1 MNRCRLLS
9 AFAALALAFAGSA
22 TARAQTAT
30 PAPAPAPSAMP
41 DKMAAPA
48 PDAMAGM
55 HAPPNILSVETDNI
69 KAYSTTPYDKVAAE
83 YVPVAAKAKLPGIF
97 IAMESLSGAPR
108 AQYLFTYDSFAD
120 MQSTEDFVIK
130 DAALTAQ
137 FAALDASE
145 APYVTEV
152 HNVIW
157 HYRDDLSNNA
167 AAADVP
173 HCRFWETI
181 TFHIKPGHDEQFE
194 ALMKIVQA
202 TYLKIGANIP
212 WATFESEMGATDT
225 YNIFVPMK
233 SLKEEDEG
241 LVRDKTFMDALGED
255 GMHHMDDVAR
265 DAYASVEDTLWE
277 VNPKTS
283 YVPKEWIAANPDFW
297 APKSAAPMAKG
308 TMAKPSMKPA
318 PKPPAQ

>member
-1 MNRCRLLS
+1 MNRCRLFS
-9 AFAALALAFAGSA
+9 AFAALSLAFAASA
-22 TARAQTAT
+22 TVRAQMTA
-30 PAPAPAPSAMP
+30 PAPSPAPSAM
-41 DKMAAPA
+41 
-48 PDAMAGM
+48 AGM
-55 HAPPNILSVETDNI
+55 SAPPNILSVEIDDI
-69 KAYSTTPYDKVAAE
+69 KPYSTTPYDKVAAE
-83 YVPVAAKAKLPGIF
+83 YIPVAAKAKLPGMF
-97 IAMESLSGAPR
+97 IAMESLSGEPR
-108 AQYLFTYDSFAD
+108 AAYLFLYNSFAD
-120 MQSTEDFVIK
+120 MQSTEDLVIK

-152 HNVIW
+152 HNTIW

-181 TFHIKPGHDEQFE
+181 TFHIKPGHDQQFE
-194 ALMKIVQA
+194 DLMKIVQA
-202 TYLKIGANIP
+202 TYLKIGANIS

-225 YNIFVPMK
+225 YEIFVPMK

-241 LVRDKTFMDALGED
+241 LVRDKAFMAALGDD
-255 GMHHMDDVAR
+255 GMHHMD

-277 VNPKTS
+277 VNPKSS

-297 APKSAAPMAKG
+297 APKSAMPAAKG
-308 TMAKPSMKPA
+308 MTGMPAMKPA

>member
-1 MNRCRLLS
+1 MNRCRFLS
-9 AFAALALAFAGSA
+9 ALAAISLAFAASA
-22 TARAQTAT
+22 TVHAQTA
-30 PAPAPAPSAMP
+30 APAPSPAP
-41 DKMAAPA
+41 SSAPAAA

-55 HAPPNILSVETDNI
+55 HAPPNILMVETDNI
-69 KAYSTTPYDKVAAE
+69 KAYSTTPYDKVAAD
-83 YVPVAAKAKLPGIF
+83 YITVAKKANLPGIV
-97 IAMESLSGAPR
+97 IAMEAMSGANR
-108 AQYLFTYDSFAD
+108 AQYLFTYDSFEQ
-120 MQSTEDFVIK
+120 MQTYEDIGMK
-130 DAALTAQ
+130 DATATAA
-137 FAALDASE
+137 FAHLDSLE

-173 HCRFWETI
+173 HCRYWETI
-181 TFHIKPGHDEQFE
+181 TFHIKPGHDQQFE
-194 ALMKIVQA
+194 DLMKIVQA
-202 TYLKIGANIP
+202 TYLKIGANIS

-225 YNIFVPMK
+225 YNVFIPMK

-241 LVRDKTFMDALGED
+241 LTRDKAFMAALGAD
-255 GMHHMDDVAR
+255 GTHHMDDVAR

-283 YVPKEWIAANPDFW
+283 YVPKEWVAANPDFW
-297 APKSAAPMAKG
+297 APKPAAAAAKG
-308 TMAKPSMKPA
+308 MTAMPSMKPA